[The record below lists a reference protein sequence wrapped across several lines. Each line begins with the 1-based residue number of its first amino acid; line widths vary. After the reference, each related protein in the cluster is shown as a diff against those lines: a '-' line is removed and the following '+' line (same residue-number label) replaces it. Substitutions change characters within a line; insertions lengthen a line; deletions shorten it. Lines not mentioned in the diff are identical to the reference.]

1 MKHFISCCRIVCAL
15 PALVLVWGCTDE
27 SSAFGGSGERPPAVV
42 ELAEVSQGSFD
53 AEMRFVGRLQAESS
67 AELYARTEGPIIAVN
82 AGSGDRVRKGQV
94 LAQVD
99 SAEAEQRAAQ
109 ARASLRMAQAT
120 LEQRRADLEVA
131 RTTAERSQKLYD
143 QQLVSAS
150 DYDAAQAQSMTAAS
164 QVEVAKAQI
173 AQAQANL
180 RGALLQL
187 AQTRIVAPF
196 DGFVGKRHLDL
207 GAYATTNRPV
217 FSVVDLSTIR
227 TTIAIPAVAAAHI
240 EQGQTARVQID
251 AVPGRV
257 FNGEVSRISSV
268 FDPQTNTVEA
278 EVEISNEDGILK
290 PGMFANVAVAYRTD
304 PTALLV
310 PASAVV
316 RNDREEWIFA
326 AEPAGAGDVL
336 TARRVSVSATQPGSG
351 TDERVAVEPLEGELR
366 PGMKVVVLGQE
377 SLRDGARI
385 VSADA
390 VETSQESSR

>member
-1 MKHFISCCRIVCAL
+1 MKQFFSRSRLVCAL
-15 PALVLVWGCTDE
+15 SGLVLVWGCTDK
-27 SSAFGGSGERPPAVV
+27 SSAFGGAGERPPAVV
-42 ELAEVSQGSFD
+42 ELAEVTQGSFE

-67 AELYARTEGPIIAVN
+67 AELYARTEGPIVAVN

-99 SAEAEQRAAQ
+99 SSEAEQRAAQ

-120 LEQRRADLEVA
+120 LEQRIADSEVA

-143 QQLVSAS
+143 QQLVSDS
-150 DYDAAQAQSMTAAS
+150 DFDAAQAQKMTALS
-164 QVEVAKAQI
+164 QVELAKAQI
-173 AQAQANL
+173 AQAEANL

-187 AQTRIVAPF
+187 GQTRIVAPF
-196 DGFVGKRHLDL
+196 DGFIGKRHLDL
-207 GAYATTNRPV
+207 GAYATTNRPI
-217 FSVVDLSTIR
+217 FSIVDLSTIR

-240 EQGQTARVQID
+240 EQGQTARVEVD
-251 AVPGRV
+251 ALPGEV
-257 FNGEVSRISSV
+257 FTGEVSRISSV

-278 EVEISNEDGILK
+278 EVEIANESGALK

-316 RNDREEWIFA
+316 RNDREEWIFV
-326 AEPAGAGDVL
+326 AEPSGDDVL

-351 TDERVAVEPLEGELR
+351 RDEHVAVEPLEGELR
-366 PGMKVVVLGQE
+366 PGMKIVVLGQE
-377 SLRDGARI
+377 SLRDGAPV
-385 VSADA
+385 VSSDSVAND
-390 VETSQESSR
+390 TESSR